1 MPSREELHQKVLTL
15 PREPG
20 VYIMK
25 NKHGE
30 VIYVGKAK
38 ALKNRVSQY
47 FQNEARH
54 SPKTRKMVENIDNF
68 DIIICETEFE
78 ALVLEN
84 QMIKKYKPKYN
95 ILLKDDKGYPFI
107 RVSMSRPFP
116 MFSVVGRVGHDAERY
131 LGPYTSRGAATQAID
146 TVSRALGL
154 RTCRRVLPR
163 DIGKARPCLNAQLG
177 RCCAP
182 CTGAVSQEDYAQRV
196 SQAVDVLQGHY
207 QQLAEQLE
215 QEMLQA
221 AEELR
226 FEQAAQLRDRL
237 RAITRAGQHQTVVA
251 SGFSDMD
258 IIAFVQGETRSCIVT
273 LHYLAGNFHDKE
285 YTMFDGTSSEDGA
298 ELLGSYLKQYYSL
311 RGMVP
316 QLVLLSEEIE
326 DMDAVAEFLNSLSGR
341 KVTLSVPQRGRRREL
356 MHLAR
361 KNASE
366 EISRAETGTERRQK
380 SLELFGS
387 MMGLEQTPIRFEA
400 YDISN
405 LSGTNTVGSMVVFEQ
420 GQPKRSRYRRFRIES
435 VADGQDDYKAMEEML
450 TRRMQRWKDGDEK
463 FSELPSV
470 FLIDGGLG
478 HVRIAKQVLDRF
490 CCTLPVFGMVKDD
503 HHRTRGL
510 VAPDGR
516 EFGISATPAVF
527 TLVGRI
533 QEEVHRFAITYQRS
547 LRGSDAMRSELDKIP
562 GVGEKRRTALLQEF
576 RSVRSIRQASEEELA
591 AVVPRSTAQAVYRYF
606 HSTQQED
613 SNESDQRKRPR

>member
-1 MPSREELHQKVLTL
+1 MADREELHRRVLTL

-25 NKHGE
+25 NRHGQ

-38 ALKNRVSQY
+38 VLKNRVSQY

-54 SPKTRKMVENIDNF
+54 TPKTRKMVENIDDF
-68 DIIICETEFE
+68 DIIVCASEFE

-84 QMIKKYKPKYN
+84 QMIKKYQPKYN

-107 RVSMSRPFP
+107 RVTTGQPYP
-116 MFSVVGRVGHDAERY
+116 EFSVVSKPKADAARY
-131 LGPYTSRGAATQAID
+131 LGPYAGQGAAVRAID

-182 CTGAVSQEDYAQRV
+182 CAGKVTQEEYAARVAQAIDVLEGNYAQ
-196 SQAVDVLQGHY
+196 
-207 QQLAEQLE
+207 LAQRLE
-215 QEMLQA
+215 REMQQA
-221 AEELR
+221 AEEER
-226 FEQAAQLRDRL
+226 FEQAAQLRDRM
-237 RAITRAGQHQTVVA
+237 RAITRAGQHQMVVA

-258 IIAFVQGETRSCIVT
+258 ILAFVQGETKGCIVT
-273 LHYLAGNFHDKE
+273 LHYIAGNFQDKE
-285 YTMFDGTSSEDGA
+285 YTMLDGTSAEDGA
-298 ELLGSYLKQYYSL
+298 ELLGSYIKQYYSM
-311 RGMVP
+311 RGVAP
-316 QLVLLSEEIE
+316 GLVLISEDIE
-326 DMDAVAEFLNSLSGR
+326 DRQAVEQFLRSVAGK
-341 KVTLSVPQRGRRREL
+341 KVTLTVPQRGKRREL
-356 MHLAR
+356 MRMAK
-361 KNASE
+361 KNAAE
-366 EISRAETGTERRQK
+366 EITRSETGAERRQK
-380 SLELFGS
+380 SLELFGK
-387 MMGLEQTPIRFEA
+387 MMGLEQTPVSFEA

-405 LSGTNTVGSMVVFEQ
+405 LAGTNTVGSMIVFEN

-478 HVRIAKQVLDRF
+478 HAHIAQQVMDRF
-490 CCTLPVFGMVKDD
+490 GCTRPVFGMVKDD

-516 EFGISATPAVF
+516 EFSISTTPAVF
-527 TLVGRI
+527 ALVGRM

-547 LRGSDAMRSELDKIP
+547 LRQTQAVRSELDNIP
-562 GVGEKRRTALLQEF
+562 GIGEKRRAALLKTF
-576 RSVRSIRQASEEELA
+576 KSVKRIRQASVEELEA
-591 AVVPRSTAQAVYRYF
+591 AVPRTAAQAVYAYF
-606 HSTQQED
+606 HSEEEQQ
-613 SNESDQRKRPR
+613 

>member
-1 MPSREELHQKVLTL
+1 MADRDELHRKVLTL

-25 NKHGE
+25 NRHGQ

-38 ALKNRVSQY
+38 VLKNRVSQY
-47 FQNEARH
+47 FHNEARH
-54 SPKTRKMVENIDNF
+54 TPKTRKMVENIDDF
-68 DIIICETEFE
+68 DIIVCSSEFE

-107 RVSMSRPFP
+107 RVTTGQPYP
-116 MFSVVGRVGHDAERY
+116 EFSVVAKPKADAARY
-131 LGPYTSRGAATQAID
+131 LGPYAGQGAAVRAID

-182 CTGAVSQEDYAQRV
+182 CTGKISQEEYAGRVAQAIDVLEGNYEQLAQR
-196 SQAVDVLQGHY
+196 
-207 QQLAEQLE
+207 LE
-215 QEMLQA
+215 QEMQQA
-221 AEELR
+221 AEEER
-226 FEQAAQLRDRL
+226 FEQAAQLRDRM
-237 RAITRAGQHQTVVA
+237 RAITRAGQHQMVVA

-258 IIAFVQGETRSCIVT
+258 ILAFVQGETKGCIVT
-273 LHYLAGNFHDKE
+273 LHYIAGNFHDKE
-285 YTMFDGTSSEDGA
+285 YTMLDGTSAEDGA
-298 ELLGSYLKQYYSL
+298 ELLGSYIKQYYSM
-311 RGMVP
+311 RGVAP
-316 QLVLLSEEIE
+316 SLVLISEEIE
-326 DMDAVAEFLNSLSGR
+326 DMQTVEQFLRSVAGK
-341 KVTLSVPQRGRRREL
+341 KVTLTVPQRGRRREL
-356 MHLAR
+356 MLMAK
-361 KNASE
+361 KNATE
-366 EISRAETGTERRQK
+366 EITRSETGAERRQK
-380 SLELFGS
+380 SLELFGK
-387 MMGLEQTPIRFEA
+387 MMGLEQTPVSFEA

-405 LSGTNTVGSMVVFEQ
+405 LAGTNTVGSMIVFEN

-478 HVRIAKQVLDRF
+478 HAHIAQQVMDRF
-490 CCTLPVFGMVKDD
+490 GCTRPVFGMVKDD

-516 EFGISATPAVF
+516 EFSISTTPAVF
-527 TLVGRI
+527 ALVGRM

-547 LRGSDAMRSELDKIP
+547 LRQTQAVRSELDNIP
-562 GVGEKRRTALLQEF
+562 GIGEKRRTALLKTF
-576 RSVRSIRQASEEELA
+576 KSVKRIRQASAEDLEA
-591 AVVPRSTAQAVYRYF
+591 AVPRSAARAVYAYF
-606 HSTQQED
+606 HSTQEEEKQ
-613 SNESDQRKRPR
+613 

>member
-1 MPSREELHQKVLTL
+1 MASREELHEKVLTL

-25 NKHGE
+25 NRQGQ

-54 SPKTRKMVENIDNF
+54 TPKTRKMVENIFDF
-68 DIIICETEFE
+68 DIIICKTEFE
-78 ALVLEN
+78 ALVLESA
-84 QMIKKYKPKYN
+84 MIKKYKPKYN

-107 RVSMSRPFP
+107 RVSTDEPYP
-116 MFSVVGRVGHDAERY
+116 EFSIVKKPEKDTARY
-131 LGPYTSRGAATQAID
+131 IGPYAGRGAAASAID

-163 DIGKARPCLNAQLG
+163 DIGKTRPCLNAQLG

-182 CTGAVSQEDYAQRV
+182 CAGKVSQTEYAQLV
-196 SQAVDVLQGHY
+196 AQAIHVLEGNY
-207 QQLAEQLE
+207 KQLAQQLE
-215 QEMLQA
+215 QQMLQA
-221 AEELR
+221 AEEER
-226 FEQAAQLRDRL
+226 FEQAAQLRDRM
-237 RAITRAGQHQTVVA
+237 RAVTRAGERQTVVA

-258 IIAFVQGETRSCIVT
+258 IIAFVQGETRGCLVI
-273 LHYLAGNFHDKE
+273 LHYLSGNFHDKE
-285 YTMFDGTSSEDGA
+285 YAMMDGTSEEDA
-298 ELLGSYLKQYYSL
+298 PEIIESYLKQYYSV
-311 RGMVP
+311 RGVVP

-326 DMDAVAEFLNSLSGR
+326 DMPAVEAFLQSVAGK

-356 MHLAR
+356 MELAK
-361 KNASE
+361 KNARE
-366 EISRAETGTERRQK
+366 EIVRTETNTERRQK
-380 SLELFGS
+380 AMELFGS
-387 MMGLEQTPIRFEA
+387 MMGLAETPVSFEA

-405 LSGTNTVGSMVVFEQ
+405 LSGTNTVGSMIVFEN
-420 GQPKRSRYRRFRIES
+420 GKPNRSKYRKFRIES
-435 VADGQDDYKAMEEML
+435 VVNGQDDYKAMEEML

-478 HVRIAKQVLDRF
+478 HVRIAKQVLDDFGCDR
-490 CCTLPVFGMVKDD
+490 PVFGMVKDD

-516 EFGISATPAVF
+516 EFGIFATPALF
-527 TLVGRI
+527 GMVGRI

-547 LRGSDAMRSELDKIP
+547 LRKKQTVHSELDNIP
-562 GVGEKRRTALLQEF
+562 GIGEKRRTALLKTF
-576 RSVRSIRQASEEELA
+576 KSVKKIKQLDAAQLEQAVPPA
-591 AVVPRSTAQAVYRYF
+591 AAQAVYDYF
-606 HSTQQED
+606 HRKQEK
-613 SNESDQRKRPR
+613 Q

>member
-1 MPSREELHQKVLTL
+1 MSSREELHQRVLTL
-15 PREPG
+15 PRKPG

-25 NKHGE
+25 NWQGQ

-47 FQNEARH
+47 FQNEAKH
-54 SPKTRKMVENIDNF
+54 TPKTRKMVENIDNF
-68 DIIICETEFE
+68 DIIVCESEFE

-107 RVSMSRPFP
+107 RVSTDRPYPEFT
-116 MFSVVGRVGHDAERY
+116 VVGRRGKDTARY
-131 LGPYTSRGAATQAID
+131 LGPYAGRGAAMQAID

-163 DIGKARPCLNAQLG
+163 DIGKSRPCLNAQLG

-182 CTGAVSQEDYAQRV
+182 CAGKVSQEEYAQRV
-196 SQAVDVLQGHY
+196 AQAIDVLEGNY
-207 QQLAEQLE
+207 KQLAGQLE
-215 QEMLQA
+215 QQMLQA
-221 AEELR
+221 AEEEH
-226 FEQAAQLRDRL
+226 FEQAAQLRDRM
-237 RAITRAGQHQTVVA
+237 RAITRAGQHQMVVA
-251 SGFSDMD
+251 SGFSDTD

-273 LHYLAGNFHDKE
+273 LHYIAGNFHDKE
-285 YTMFDGTSSEDGA
+285 YTMLDGTSSEDGA
-298 ELLGSYLKQYYSL
+298 ELLGSYIKQYYSL
-311 RGMVP
+311 RGVVP
-316 QLVLLSEEIE
+316 PLVLVSEEIE
-326 DMDAVAEFLNSLSGR
+326 DMETVETFLRSVAGK
-341 KVTLSVPQRGRRREL
+341 KVTLAVPQRGRRREL
-356 MHLAR
+356 MHMAK
-361 KNASE
+361 KNAEE
-366 EISRAETGTERRQK
+366 EIVRIETNSERRQK

-387 MMGLEQTPIRFEA
+387 MMGLAETPVSFEA

-405 LSGTNTVGSMVVFEQ
+405 LAGTNTVGSMVVFEN
-420 GQPKRSRYRRFRIES
+420 GKPKRSRYRRFRIES

-463 FSELPSV
+463 FAELPSV

-478 HVRIAKQVLDRF
+478 HVRVAKQVLDRF
-490 CCTLPVFGMVKDD
+490 GCAKPVFGMVKDD

-527 TLVGRI
+527 TMIGRI
-533 QEEVHRFAITYQRS
+533 QEEVHRFAITYQRQ
-547 LRGSDAMRSELDKIP
+547 LRGADAVRSELDNIP
-562 GVGEKRRTALLQEF
+562 GVGEKRRAALLKTF
-576 RSVRSIRQASEEELA
+576 KSVKRIRAATVEELET
-591 AVVPRSTAQAVYRYF
+591 AVPHSTAQAVYHYF
-606 HSTQQED
+606 HSAQED
-613 SNESDQRKRPR
+613 TEK

>member
-1 MPSREELHQKVLTL
+1 MSTKEELHQKVLIL

-38 ALKNRVSQY
+38 ILKNRVSQY
-47 FQNEARH
+47 FQNEAKH
-54 SPKTRKMVENIDNF
+54 TPKTRKMVENIDSF
-68 DIIICETEFE
+68 DIIVCESEFE

-107 RVSMSRPFP
+107 RVSTNEPYP
-116 MFSVVGRVGHDAERY
+116 QFSIVGRQQKDAARY
-131 LGPYTSRGAATQAID
+131 LGPYAGRGAAAQAID

-177 RCCAP
+177 RCCSP
-182 CTGAVSQEDYAQRV
+182 CSGAVSQQEYAQRV
-196 SQAVDVLQGHY
+196 AQAIDVLEGNYKQLA
-207 QQLAEQLE
+207 QQLEAQ
-215 QEMLQA
+215 MYQA
-221 AEELR
+221 AEQER

-237 RAITRAGQHQTVVA
+237 RAITKAGQHQMVVA

-258 IIAFVQGETRSCIVT
+258 IIAFVQGETRACIVT
-273 LHYLAGNFHDKE
+273 LHYIAGNFHDKE
-285 YTMFDGTSSEDGA
+285 YTMLDGTSSEDGA
-298 ELLGSYLKQYYSL
+298 ELLASYIKQYYSL
-311 RGMVP
+311 RGVIP
-316 QLVLLSEEIE
+316 PLILISEEIE
-326 DMDAVAEFLNSLSGR
+326 DMQMVEAFLRSVSG
-341 KVTLSVPQRGRRREL
+341 KKITLTVPQRGRRREL
-356 MHLAR
+356 MQMAK

-366 EISRAETGTERRQK
+366 EIIRAETGTERRQK

-387 MMGLEQTPIRFEA
+387 MMGLPETPTTFEA

-405 LSGTNTVGSMVVFEQ
+405 LAGTNTVGSMVVFEN
-420 GQPKRSRYRRFRIES
+420 GKPKRSRYRRFRIES
-435 VADGQDDYKAMEEML
+435 VANGQDDYKAMEEML
-450 TRRMQRWKDGDEK
+450 TRRMQRWKNGDEK
-463 FSELPSV
+463 FCELPSV

-478 HVRIAKQVLDRF
+478 HVHVAKKVLDQF
-490 CCTLPVFGMVKDD
+490 DCTTPVFGMVKDD

-516 EFGISATPAVF
+516 EFGISATPAIF

-533 QEEVHRFAITYQRS
+533 QEEVHRFAITYQRQ
-547 LRGSDAMRSELDKIP
+547 LRGADSIRSELDAIP
-562 GVGEKRRTALLQEF
+562 GIGEKRRTALFQTFKSLK
-576 RSVRSIRQASEEELA
+576 RIREATIEQLE
-591 AVVPRSTAQAVYRYF
+591 AVIPHTAAQAVYDHF
-606 HSTQQED
+606 HSVQEET
-613 SNESDQRKRPR
+613 S

>member
-1 MPSREELHQKVLTL
+1 MSSREELHQRVLTL
-15 PREPG
+15 PRKPG

-25 NKHGE
+25 NRQGQ

-47 FQNEARH
+47 FQNEAKH
-54 SPKTRKMVENIDNF
+54 TPKTRKMVENIDNF
-68 DIIICETEFE
+68 DIIVCESEFE

-107 RVSMSRPFP
+107 RVSTDRPYPEFT
-116 MFSVVGRVGHDAERY
+116 VVGRRGKDTARY
-131 LGPYTSRGAATQAID
+131 LGPYAGRGAAMQAID

-163 DIGKARPCLNAQLG
+163 DIGKSRPCLNAQLG

-182 CTGAVSQEDYAQRV
+182 CAGKVSQEEYAQRV
-196 SQAVDVLQGHY
+196 AQAIDVLEGNY
-207 QQLAEQLE
+207 KQLAGQLE
-215 QEMLQA
+215 QQMLQA
-221 AEELR
+221 AEEEH
-226 FEQAAQLRDRL
+226 FEQAAQLRDRM
-237 RAITRAGQHQTVVA
+237 RAITRAGQHQMVVA
-251 SGFSDMD
+251 SGFSDTD

-273 LHYLAGNFHDKE
+273 LHYIAGNFHDKE
-285 YTMFDGTSSEDGA
+285 YTMLDGTSSEDGA
-298 ELLGSYLKQYYSL
+298 ELLGSYIKQYYSL
-311 RGMVP
+311 RGVVP
-316 QLVLLSEEIE
+316 PLVLVSEEIE
-326 DMDAVAEFLNSLSGR
+326 DMETVETFLRSVAGK
-341 KVTLSVPQRGRRREL
+341 KVTLAVPQRGRRREL
-356 MHLAR
+356 MHMAK
-361 KNASE
+361 KNAEE
-366 EISRAETGTERRQK
+366 EIVRIETNSERRQK

-387 MMGLEQTPIRFEA
+387 MMGLAETPVSFEA

-405 LSGTNTVGSMVVFEQ
+405 LAGTNTVGSMVVFEN
-420 GQPKRSRYRRFRIES
+420 GKPKRSRYRRFRIES

-463 FSELPSV
+463 FAELPSV

-478 HVRIAKQVLDRF
+478 HVRVAKQVLDRF
-490 CCTLPVFGMVKDD
+490 GCAKPVFGMVKDD

-527 TLVGRI
+527 TMIGRI
-533 QEEVHRFAITYQRS
+533 QEEVHRFAITYQRQ
-547 LRGSDAMRSELDKIP
+547 LRGADAVRSELDNIP
-562 GVGEKRRTALLQEF
+562 GVGEKRRAALLKTF
-576 RSVRSIRQASEEELA
+576 KSVKRIRAATVEELET
-591 AVVPRSTAQAVYRYF
+591 AVPHSTAQAVYHYF
-606 HSTQQED
+606 HSAQED
-613 SNESDQRKRPR
+613 TEK

>member
-1 MPSREELHQKVLTL
+1 MADREELHRKVLTL

-25 NKHGE
+25 NRHGQ

-54 SPKTRKMVENIDNF
+54 TPKTRKMVENIDDF
-68 DIIICETEFE
+68 DIIVCSSEFE

-107 RVSMSRPFP
+107 RVTTNQPYP
-116 MFSVVGRVGHDAERY
+116 EFSVVSKPKADAARY
-131 LGPYTSRGAATQAID
+131 LGPYAGQGAATRAID

-163 DIGKARPCLNAQLG
+163 DIGKSRPCLNAQLG

-182 CTGAVSQEDYAQRV
+182 CAGAVSQEEYTDRVAQAIDVLEGNYEQLAQR
-196 SQAVDVLQGHY
+196 
-207 QQLAEQLE
+207 LE

-221 AEELR
+221 AEEEH
-226 FEQAAQLRDRL
+226 FEQAAQLRDRM
-237 RAITRAGQHQTVVA
+237 RAITRAGQHQMVVA

-258 IIAFVQGETRSCIVT
+258 ILAFVQGETKGCIVT
-273 LHYLAGNFHDKE
+273 LHYLAGNFHDKD
-285 YTMFDGTSSEDGA
+285 YTMLDGTSAADGA
-298 ELLGSYLKQYYSL
+298 EVLGSYIKQYYSL
-311 RGMVP
+311 RGVVP
-316 QLVLLSEEIE
+316 GLVLISEEIE
-326 DMDAVAEFLNSLSGR
+326 DMQAVEQLLRSIAGK
-341 KVTLSVPQRGRRREL
+341 KVTLTVPQRGKRREL
-356 MHLAR
+356 MQMAK

-366 EISRAETGTERRQK
+366 EITRSETGAERRQK
-380 SLELFGS
+380 SLELFGK
-387 MMGLEQTPIRFEA
+387 MMGLEQTPVSFEA

-405 LSGTNTVGSMVVFEQ
+405 LAGTNTVGSMIVFEN
-420 GQPKRSRYRRFRIES
+420 GQPKRSRYRRFRIAS

-450 TRRMQRWKDGDEK
+450 TRRMQRWRDGDEK
-463 FSELPSV
+463 FSVLPSV

-478 HVRIAKQVLDRF
+478 HARIAQQVMDRF
-490 CCTLPVFGMVKDD
+490 GCTCPVFGMVKDD

-516 EFGISATPAVF
+516 EFSISTTPAVF
-527 TLVGRI
+527 ALVGRM

-547 LRGSDAMRSELDKIP
+547 LRKADTVRSELDNIA
-562 GVGEKRRTALLQEF
+562 GVGEKRRTALLQTF
-576 RSVRSIRQASEEELA
+576 KSVKRIRQASVTELEA
-591 AVVPRSTAQAVYRYF
+591 AVPRSTAQAVYAYF
-606 HSTQQED
+606 HGKEEPQ
-613 SNESDQRKRPR
+613 